1 MTTPTHA
8 QQLEEDKDTL
18 RFILS
23 GYPNGRY
30 TLERRAITRALA
42 ALEAVGDA
50 EILTIGYSS
59 REDVMHRITD
69 DWMLDFKDR
78 EASKGDPADGDY
90 YLIPADAAGRLE
102 MTALKAGK
110 RGAK

>member
-1 MTTPTHA
+1 M
-8 QQLEEDKDTL
+8 DKHVEVL
-18 RFILS
+18 RLLRGNFEPQSESAAAL
-23 GYPNGRY
+23 
-30 TLERRAITRALA
+30 TAAIA